1 MLFRSNP
8 VVREAAEEELGDC
21 DRVHIIEPL
30 DVLDFHNFIARSYM
44 ILTDSGGIQEE
55 APSLGKPVLV
65 MRDTTERPE
74 GIAAGTLKL
83 VGTNEEVIYSAF
95 KKLLEDKNEY
105 DKMSHASNPYGD
117 GHACERIA
125 DILEEKL

>member
-1 MLFRSNP
+1 MNP

-95 KKLLEDKNEY
+95 KKLIEDKNEY